1 MKEEYNEAIELFF
14 SSLDDS
20 MMEEIIDIYE
30 SGDKEKLNVYLDN
43 LSIDVP
49 KKELIECL
57 SKINEMKF
65 MMREFD

>member
-30 SGDKEKLNVYLDN
+30 SGDKEKLYEYLDN

-57 SKINEMKF
+57 SKIIEMKF
-65 MMREFD
+65 MMGEFD